1 MVNTFITN
9 VLCSRASP
17 KVMPFTKNH
26 PAQRSFRSKRTFAD
40 IPEHV
45 KNHIETLYFAMQR
58 HLGDTERLRKR
69 CFVSM
74 LKVYYKW
81 ESTETL
87 SKYFD
92 MILKNFECLYLMEQ
106 RSKSVER
113 SYSTQVMQL
122 FGAVDIDGNSSIDL
136 NEFKNAVQCLEV
148 DVDWSK
154 MFYDADKDH
163 NGSLD
168 VLEFYN
174 LVANTPVLY
183 TNFETILEH
192 TREENDRKNRRKRSR
207 LFSYDDM
214 HTRPCLKNL
223 RKRSEILSSDVP
235 MYDVRISRRSC
246 DAYLRYY
253 GQR

>member
-1 MVNTFITN
+1 
-9 VLCSRASP
+9 
-17 KVMPFTKNH
+17 MPFKKSSI
-26 PAQRSFRSKRTFAD
+26 AQRNFRSQRTFED

-45 KNHIETLYFAMQR
+45 KIHIENLYYAMQR

-69 CFVSM
+69 RFVSM

-81 ESTETL
+81 ESKETL

-92 MILKNFECLYLMEQ
+92 MILQSVERFYIMEQ
-106 RSKSVER
+106 RSRSVEKN
-113 SYSTQVMQL
+113 YSQQVMKL
-122 FGAVDIDGNSSIDL
+122 FGAVDIDGNHSIDL
-136 NEFKNAVQCLEV
+136 NEFQNAVQCLEV
-148 DVDWSK
+148 DVDWCK
-154 MFYDADKDH
+154 MFKNADRDN

-192 TREENDRKNRRKRSR
+192 TREVNDRKNRRKRSR

-214 HTRPCLKNL
+214 HARPCLNNL
-223 RKRSEILSSDVP
+223 RKRSDILSSDVP
-235 MYDVRISRRSC
+235 MYNVHISPQSC
-246 DAYLRYY
+246 DAHLRYY
-253 GQR
+253 GQM